1 MVLKRIRLPKVG
13 AEEIMNDLGKIDD
26 GIEFVDLTKND
37 LESQRHY
44 ALMIKRCDE
53 IEKKILYIQDK
64 KQKL

>member
-1 MVLKRIRLPKVG
+1 
-13 AEEIMNDLGKIDD
+13 MNDLGKIDD

-53 IEKKILYIQDK
+53 IEKKIM
-64 KQKL
+64 